1 MKTEI
6 KIEHE
11 PNHSR
16 FVARMGAEEAELNY
30 SKEGNTLNFLRVF
43 VPESFRGKGIAA
55 KITTAGFEYAKSN
68 GFTVIPTCPFVRG
81 TFLARY
87 SHYQSLIKK

>member
-1 MKTEI
+1 MNPEI

-11 PNHSR
+11 PGRSR

-30 SKEGNTLNFLRVF
+30 SKEGTTLSFLRVF
-43 VPESFRGKGIAA
+43 VPESFRGQGMAT
-55 KITTAGFEYAKSN
+55 KITTAGFEYAQSN
-68 GFTVIPTCPFVRG
+68 GFTVVPICPYVRD

-87 SHYQSLIKK
+87 SQYQSLIKK